1 MHGVVTLRKGVV
13 TISKESGLA
22 WTTFSV
28 DDSGGTLRDIR
39 NDITNMEFATPRAT
53 QDITGID
60 KSAMER
66 LLLLADFTV
75 TMNGVFNDAANRAHD
90 VFKTIPSTSVAR
102 EINIT
107 VSAQILGVTPAFTI
121 LLTDYPLTRADS
133 GELTWAVPGSLASGD
148 VPAWTT

>member
-1 MHGVVTLRKGVV
+1 MIDVA
-13 TISKESGLA
+13 KESGLA
-22 WTTFSV
+22 WTTLSV
-28 DDSGGTLRDIR
+28 DDSGGTLRDLR
-39 NDITNMEFATPRAT
+39 NDITNLEFSTPRAT

-66 LLLLADFTV
+66 LLLLADFSI
-75 TMNGVFNDAANRAHD
+75 TMNGVFNDAANKAHD
-90 VFKTIPSTSVAR
+90 VFKTVPSTSVAR

-107 VSAQILGVTPAFTI
+107 VSGNSLGVSPAFTI

-148 VPAWTT
+148 VPAWT